1 MVPKCL
7 NHSTKAS
14 EIFCFEDNCCL
25 CSVCALLKHKDHDIL
40 DINEATKRIQKEIMS
55 FSTKEEIKIIEES
68 IEKINKEISKRNE
81 KFEKDLENLK
91 EDHMKDLDVLGDS
104 KLKLQENLN
113 TLKEFES
120 NLKSFN
126 ILTLLKMN
134 TVEVLNSNL
143 YNLKLENEVEPVN
156 QSCTSHSKQTIDW
169 TTELQFLKEMGFS
182 DTQKNI
188 QLLEQHKGEITSV
201 VQILVSS

>member
-113 TLKEFES
+113 TLEEFERK
-120 NLKSFN
+120 LKSSN
-126 ILTLLKMN
+126 ILTLLKMKKDFN
-134 TVEVLNSNL
+134 FVSQEISEFLGGKEIYSFGLNSKGQLGLGNTINQNIPQL
-143 YNLKLENEVEPVN
+143 ISFFKNE
-156 QSCTSHSKQTIDW
+156 KI
-169 TTELQFLKEMGFS
+169 
-182 DTQKNI
+182 KNI
-188 QLLEQHKGEITSV
+188 ACGGSHAIIQTGE
-201 VQILVSS
+201 LKFN